1 LRSRQARSAHSDGAN
16 PSSSS
21 CQLLAR
27 PAVTGWVTTIAPEW
41 HPIGG
46 RCIWGWTLTRAC
58 ANDYGIEWSPVGRH
72 TTSEEGETN
81 GL

>member
-1 LRSRQARSAHSDGAN
+1 M
-16 PSSSS
+16 
-21 CQLLAR
+21 
-27 PAVTGWVTTIAPEW
+27 IAPEW

-46 RCIWGWTLTRAC
+46 GCIWGWTLDRAC